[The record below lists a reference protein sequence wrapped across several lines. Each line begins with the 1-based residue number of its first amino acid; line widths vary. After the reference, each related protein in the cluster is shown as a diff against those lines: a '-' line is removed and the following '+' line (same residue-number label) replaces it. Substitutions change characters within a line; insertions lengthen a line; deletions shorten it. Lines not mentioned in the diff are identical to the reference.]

1 MRRPSLAAFLSG
13 SRPGFSLVELLVTM
27 AVAFILTTALLQMMV
42 SSLDSWTRQEKQFS
56 SQREGRAALR
66 LLADDLNSIAAIPDG
81 GPLADEPAAVVGRS
95 PMRFLLQNGTK
106 ESVSTTRLAF
116 LRTVKPSQR
125 GRDTGRG
132 DLRLVLYGLA
142 LTPDG
147 GASGLE
153 PDAVSQKLVRRE
165 LSAAETYRRLESHRL
180 QGQPM
185 VFEADWAALESAQ
198 EPADAESRARAR
210 NAVLAHDVIRFDC
223 RALERLDPT
232 AVVPSLWPLEKLPA
246 WVEVRL
252 RLTNRQTGRLL
263 KSLPD
268 WRGDGVRAVA
278 LTNGTPENDLDD
290 AEVRTF
296 TMRLRLPVATPS
308 WTPLAAAP

>member
-1 MRRPSLAAFLSG
+1 MRSPSLSKLASCG
-13 SRPGFSLVELLVTM
+13 RPGFSLVELLVTM

-66 LLADDLNSIAAIPDG
+66 LLADDLNSIAAIPEG
-81 GPLADEPAAVVGRS
+81 GPLADEPAAVAGR
-95 PMRFLLQNGTK
+95 PLLRFLLQSGTE

-116 LRTVKPSQR
+116 LRTAKVSQR
-125 GRDTGRG
+125 GPDAGRG

-153 PDAVSQKLVRRE
+153 PDAVSQKLVRHE

-180 QGQPM
+180 QGQPL
-185 VFEADWAALESAQ
+185 VFEADWAALEGAR
-198 EPADAESRARAR
+198 EPSDAESRARGR

-223 RALERLDPT
+223 RALEQLDPA
-232 AVVPSLWPLEKLPA
+232 AVVPAQWPLERLPV

-268 WRGDGVRAVA
+268 WRGEGVRAAA

-296 TMRLRLPVATPS
+296 TMRLRLPLATQS
-308 WTPLAAAP
+308 WMLAAVP